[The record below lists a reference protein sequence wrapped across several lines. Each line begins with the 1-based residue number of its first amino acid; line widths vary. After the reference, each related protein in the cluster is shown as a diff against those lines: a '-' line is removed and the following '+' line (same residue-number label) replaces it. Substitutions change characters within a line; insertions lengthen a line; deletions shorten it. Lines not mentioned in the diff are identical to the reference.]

1 MTRVRSI
8 LALILALCA
17 VVVTGCAGFPTN
29 GPPEYGLE
37 NGNTGNGSQNVVFIP
52 NRPQPGA
59 TPQQIVEGF
68 IDAGSGPGVGGNWA
82 VAQEFLAPSLRG
94 TWNPDAQV
102 IVDERAERDYVETGE
117 GVVDFASEVV
127 GSVDDKGAYQRADLS
142 PGNWTFELEQQDDG
156 EWRITEAPD
165 GIWLDEAQFPQVFHR
180 YPLMYFDPQY
190 QFLVPDVRWFPV
202 AKAAR
207 SIANALVNKPTSEWL
222 AESVTTAFPDGVSA
236 ITVVPTAEEGVSDV
250 ALTGDAML
258 AASSDAR
265 NRMLT
270 QLEESLRAAGVTEVV
285 MTVGSAPI
293 DAEPVAVRS
302 TRVPPAPL
310 VLTEAGFGFLT
321 GDEIDK
327 IPGLS
332 AAVEAASPVSVQVGA
347 ERDFAAAR
355 LASGAVVRLNSAGT
369 DPEVLDTR
377 PGLVDPVI
385 DPYGIVWSVPQD
397 DPSALRAYLPN
408 GDVYDIADAWG
419 DATSIAGMSLSRDGT
434 RLAAVVSAGGRTI
447 VSVAGV
453 VRDDVVPVRIG
464 QPQLQLAVA
473 GGAIVGITRIGVTWI
488 DDVSVGVLTSGA
500 DTDSTVIEQVVG
512 APTSTST
519 AASGMASIAG
529 GTGIS
534 SLRLRAEDGTL
545 YVKRGTSWQPT
556 ATGVRVLATQQGMP
570 Q

>member
-1 MTRVRSI
+1 MTRVRGI

-17 VVVTGCAGFPTN
+17 VVVTGCAGFPTS

-68 IDAGSGPGVGGNWA
+68 IDAGSGPGVLGNWA

-142 PGNWTFELEQQDDG
+142 PASWTFRLEQQDDG

-180 YPLMYFDPQY
+180 YPLMYFDPSYQY
-190 QFLVPDVRWFPV
+190 LVPDVRWFAV
-202 AKAAR
+202 TKAAG
-207 SIANALVNKPTSEWL
+207 SIANALVNKPKSEWL
-222 AESVTTAFPDGVSA
+222 EESVETAFPDGVSEVA
-236 ITVVPTAEEGVSDV
+236 VVPTADAGVSDV
-250 ALTGDAML
+250 ALKGDAML
-258 AASSDAR
+258 AASSDDR

-270 QLEESLRAAGVTEVV
+270 QLEESLRAAGVAEVV
-285 MTVGSAPI
+285 MTVDSAPI
-293 DAEPVAVRS
+293 EAQPVAVRS
-302 TRVPPAPL
+302 TRVPATPL
-310 VLTEAGFGFLT
+310 VLTQAGFGFLT

-332 AAVEAASPVSVQVGA
+332 AAVEAASPLSVQVGA
-347 ERDFAAAR
+347 ERDLAAAR

-369 DPEVLDTR
+369 EPEVLDTR

-385 DPYGIVWSVPQD
+385 DQYGVVWSVPQD
-397 DPSALRAYLPN
+397 DPAALRAYLPN
-408 GDVYDIADAWG
+408 GDVIEVADAWG
-419 DATSIAGMSLSRDGT
+419 EGTAIAGMALSRDGT
-434 RLAAVVSAGGRTI
+434 RLAAVVSAGGRS
-447 VSVAGV
+447 VVAVAGV
-453 VRDDVVPVRIG
+453 IRDDIAPVRLG
-464 QPQLQLAVA
+464 QPLQLAVA
-473 GGAIVGITRIGVTWI
+473 GGAVVGVTRIGVTWI

-500 DTDSTVIEQVVG
+500 DADSTVIEQVVG

-519 AASGMASIAG
+519 APSAMASIAG
-529 GTGIS
+529 GSGIS

-556 ATGVRVLATQQGMP
+556 ATGIGVLATQQGAP

>member
-1 MTRVRSI
+1 MTRVRGI

-17 VVVTGCAGFPTN
+17 VVVTGCAGFPTG

-68 IDAGSGPGVGGNWA
+68 IDAGSGPGVVGRWD
-82 VAQEFLAPSLRG
+82 VAREFLTPAMAE

-117 GVVDFASEVV
+117 GLVDFASEVL
-127 GSVDDKGAYQRADLS
+127 GSVDDKGSYQRADLS
-142 PGNWTFELEQQDDG
+142 PGNWTFRLDQQEDG
-156 EWRITEAPD
+156 EWRISEAPD
-165 GIWLDEAQFPQVFHR
+165 GVWLDEAQFPQVFHR
-180 YPLMYFDPQY
+180 YPLMYFDPSW

-202 AKAAR
+202 TKAAG
-207 SIANALVNKPTSEWL
+207 SIANALVNKPMSEWL
-222 AESVTTAFPDGVSA
+222 AESVQTAFPDGVSEVA
-236 ITVVPTAEEGVSDV
+236 VVPTADEGVSDV
-250 ALTGDAML
+250 ALKGDAML

-285 MTVGSAPI
+285 MTVESAPI
-293 DAEPVAVRS
+293 DAQPVAVRS
-302 TRVPPAPL
+302 TRVAAAPL

-347 ERDFAAAR
+347 ERDLAAAR

-369 DPEVLDTR
+369 EPEVLDTR
-377 PGLVDPVI
+377 PRLVDPVI
-385 DPYGIVWSVPQD
+385 DPAGVVWSVPQD
-397 DPSALRAYLPN
+397 DPSALRAYLPT
-408 GDVYDIADAWG
+408 GDVIEVADAWG
-419 DATSIAGMSLSRDGT
+419 DATAIAGMALSRDGT
-434 RLAAVVSAGGRTI
+434 RLAAVVSAGGRTV

-453 VRDDVVPVRIG
+453 VREDGVPARIG
-464 QPQLQLAVA
+464 QPIQLAVV
-473 GGAIVGITRIGVTWI
+473 GGAIIGVTRIGVTWI

-512 APTSTST
+512 APTAGST
-519 AASGMASIAG
+519 APSGIAAIAG

-556 ATGVRVLATQQGMP
+556 ATGIVVLATQQGAP

>member
-1 MTRVRSI
+1 MTRVRGI

-17 VVVTGCAGFPTN
+17 VVVTGCAGFPTS

-37 NGNTGNGSQNVVFIP
+37 NGNTGSGSQNVVFIP
-52 NRPQPGA
+52 NSPQPGA

-68 IDAGSGPGVGGNWA
+68 IDAGSGPGVRGNWA
-82 VAQEFLAPSLRG
+82 VAREFLAPSLAE
-94 TWNPDAQV
+94 TWNPDAGV
-102 IVDERAERDYVETGE
+102 IVDERAERDYVETAD
-117 GVVDFASEVV
+117 GVVDFASEVA
-127 GSVDDKGAYQRADLS
+127 GTVDDSGAYQRADLS
-142 PGNWTFELEQQDDG
+142 PGAWTFRLEQQDDG

-165 GIWLDEAQFPQVFHR
+165 GVWLDEAQFPQVFHR
-180 YPLMYFDPQY
+180 YPLMYFDPSWRY
-190 QFLVPDVRWFPV
+190 LVPDVRWFPV
-202 AKAAR
+202 TKAAG
-207 SIANALVNKPTSEWL
+207 SIALALVNKPKSEWL
-222 AESVTTAFPDGVSA
+222 AESVETAFPDGVSA
-236 ITVVPTAEEGVSDV
+236 VTVVPTAEEGVSDV

-285 MTVGSAPI
+285 MTVDSAPI
-293 DAEPVAVRS
+293 DAQPVTVRS
-302 TRVPPAPL
+302 TRVPATPL

-332 AAVEAASPVSVQVGA
+332 DAVETVSPVSVQVGA
-347 ERDFAAAR
+347 ERDLAAAR
-355 LASGAVVRLNSAGT
+355 LSSGAVVRLNSAGT
-369 DPEVLDTR
+369 EPEVLDTR

-385 DPYGIVWSVPQD
+385 DPSGVVWSVPQD

-408 GDVYDIADAWG
+408 GDVIDVADAWG
-419 DATSIAGMSLSRDGT
+419 DATAIAGMALSRDGT
-434 RLAAVVSAGGRTI
+434 RLAAVVSAGGRTV

-453 VRDDVVPVRIG
+453 VPEDGVPARIG
-464 QPQLQLAVA
+464 EPIQLAVA
-473 GGAIVGITRIGVTWI
+473 GGAVVGVTRIGVTWI
-488 DDVSVGVLTSGA
+488 DEVSVGVLTSGA

-512 APTSTST
+512 APTAAST
-519 AASGMASIAG
+519 APSGMASIAG

-556 ATGVRVLATQQGMP
+556 ATGVLVLATQQGAP